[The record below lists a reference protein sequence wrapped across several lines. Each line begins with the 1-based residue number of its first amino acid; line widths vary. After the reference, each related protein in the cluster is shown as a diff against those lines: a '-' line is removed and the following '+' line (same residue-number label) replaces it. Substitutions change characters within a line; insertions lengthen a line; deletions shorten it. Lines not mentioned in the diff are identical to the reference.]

1 MISVD
6 GGVTYWIFWR
16 NFDNTGL
23 DWIGETGGEIKM
35 LKLFVRITVNYLL
48 GPSDYK

>member
-1 MISVD
+1 MD
-6 GGVTYWIFWR
+6 FWR

-48 GPSDYK
+48 GPSDYVGSYGQGVGG